1 MAQTNFSGKL
11 LNPVS
16 SSRTGGVIP
25 SDNVIRS
32 IASWADALEPRRTPI
47 LTRCG
52 KGKAVDQV
60 KTEWGQSYH
69 TPVSGELNDSGGIN
83 TTVTTITLA
92 SGQSKFIQPWHVI
105 EIVEWADTGKTRL
118 DYSTRE
124 EVIVESINTSTDVI
138 TVKRGN
144 GSGTGVSHAADA
156 YWAVCGVAMPYNTDF
171 QMSPFTRG
179 DLLYNFPQRFYGMVG
194 ADVAARNTPTYE
206 TSSDQMLRDLEETT
220 MLQKFYLERT
230 IVSGQRL
237 EGDAAST
244 TTGGTTS
251 VPYKMGGIDYYITN
265 HSGRVNN
272 LGGRTLSAYDL
283 EDVLRDMYKEV
294 DDGGAKTLVMG
305 VDTAAIFDTLLN
317 PIRQATV
324 TDTSVNLVV
333 DTLKFRWGTLE
344 IMPTQHM
351 PEGSILFVDFK
362 DIKVHPYK
370 GVAWSTRSVAT
381 DGPYD
386 RMAVFGD
393 YTLTLNRPARMGKIH
408 NFSTDLNNYP
418 RKEFF

>member
-1 MAQTNFSGKL
+1 MTVSHFSGKL

-60 KTEWGQSYH
+60 KVEWGQSYH
-69 TPVSGELNDSGGIN
+69 TPVNGTLGAAVSTHNA
-83 TTVTTITLA
+83 TTITLDT
-92 SGQSKFIQPWHVI
+92 GQGKFIQPWMVLELI
-105 EIVEWADTGKTRL
+105 NYADAGKTRL
-118 DYSTRE
+118 NYANRE
-124 EVIVESINTSTDVI
+124 EVVVESISTDTL
-138 TVKRGN
+138 TVKRANGGN
-144 GSGTGVSHAADA
+144 GAADSTHDNGA

-171 QMSPFTRG
+171 AMSPFTRG
-179 DLLYNFPQRFYGMVG
+179 DLLFNYPQRFYGMVG

-206 TSSDQMLRDLEETT
+206 TAGDQMLKDLEETT
-220 MLQKFYLERT
+220 MLQKWYLERT
-230 IVSGQRL
+230 IVSGNRQ

-244 TTGGTTS
+244 TTGGTAST
-251 VPYKMGGIDYYITN
+251 PYKMGGIDYFITN

-272 LGGRTLSAYDL
+272 LLGRTLSAYDL
-283 EDVLRDMYKEV
+283 EDVLRDMYKEI

-386 RMAVFGD
+386 RMAIFGD
-393 YTLTLNRPARMGKIH
+393 YTLTVDRPQRMGKIH

>member
-1 MAQTNFSGKL
+1 MARTDFAGAL

-16 SSRTGGVIP
+16 SSRTGGLIP

-60 KTEWGQSYH
+60 KIEWGQSYH
-69 TPVSGELNDSGGIN
+69 TPVSGTIAEALDTTETGID
-83 TTVTTITLA
+83 LA
-92 SGQSKFIQPWHVI
+92 SGNGKFLQPWMVLEVI
-105 EIVEWADTGKTRL
+105 DWADAGKTRL

-124 EVIVESINTSTDVI
+124 EVIVTSISTDTA

-144 GSGTGVSHAADA
+144 GSGTGVTHSDGA

-179 DLLYNFPQRFYGMVG
+179 DLLYNFSQRYYGMVG
-194 ADVAARNTPTYE
+194 ADIAARNTPTYE

-220 MLQKFYLERT
+220 MMQKWYLERT

-237 EGDAAST
+237 EGDAANT

-251 VPYKMGGIDYYITN
+251 VPYKMGGIDYFITN

-294 DDGGAKTLVMG
+294 DDGGAKTLIMG

-324 TDTSVNLVV
+324 TDTKVNLVV

-344 IMPTQHM
+344 IMPTQHL
-351 PEGSILFVDFK
+351 PEGSILFVDFG

-393 YTLTLNRPARMGKIH
+393 YTLTLDRPARMGKIH